1 MKRSR
6 KVFIITV
13 LFILGSGSPIMQAA
27 QDMDEEVSTVTL
39 VISPACKLDIINSKV
54 SKEISFD
61 NNAKMLFSEGF
72 VEFDLNSP
80 ILIVY
85 SNNKWKLSA
94 RSSDFTGP
102 YPKDVADL
110 LLKDLSNN
118 HVKAGFTDYRPLS
131 AQDQDIAMHI
141 KGVRDEQHPLQY
153 KILLDWE
160 KDVPGTYEATITY
173 TLSTIG
179 S

>member
-1 MKRSR
+1 MKRSK

-13 LFILGSGSPIMQAA
+13 LFILGLGFPVMQAA

-54 SKEISFD
+54 SKEISSEND
-61 NNAKMLFSEGF
+61 AKAFFSEGF
-72 VEFDLNSP
+72 VELDINSP
-80 ILIVY
+80 TLIID

-118 HVKAGFTDYRPLS
+118 HVEAGFTGYTPLS
-131 AQDQDIAMHI
+131 TKDQDIAMHA
-141 KGVRDEQHPLQY
+141 KGVKDEQHPLQY